1 MGHDTPERV
10 IADACL
16 LYKEDKY
23 EEARAKFQEAMN
35 SSGYQCYL
43 AYNIALCHYKLK
55 QLAPSLKFIAD
66 II

>member
-55 QLAPSLKFIAD
+55 
-66 II
+66 